1 MREDLGRL
9 EDRLREAN
17 EQMFDYKSQL
27 GRVKEAAVASKPRSD
42 RQVAQL
48 TSEKDA
54 AVDAM
59 RELTNSVTE
68 LNEALGLSHVE
79 EARLCTLGVELR
91 EQVAALTNEK
101 ETDLISW
108 SRDKRDRDA
117 TIGALE
123 LQVASRTT
131 ELEAVKAE
139 LTRLRSELATATSL
153 PGARVTSLGQSE
165 GCKGSLSEKIRQGQD
180 YSLVWIHHT
189 WVVHS
194 KWRSAKKE
202 ERASC

>member
-1 MREDLGRL
+1 
-9 EDRLREAN
+9 
-17 EQMFDYKSQL
+17 MFDYKSQL
-27 GRVKEAAVASKPRSD
+27 GRAKEAAVATKARSD
-42 RQVAQL
+42 CQVAQL
-48 TSEKDA
+48 TSDKDA

-59 RELTNSVTE
+59 RELRNSVVE
-68 LNEALGLSHVE
+68 LNEALDLSHVE
-79 EARLCTLGVELR
+79 KARLCTLGVELR

-101 ETDLISW
+101 ETNLISW

-139 LTRLRSELATATSL
+139 LTRVRSELAAATSL

-165 GCKGSLSEKIRQGQD
+165 GVEGRRPGRDKTTAWYGYG
-180 YSLVWIHHT
+180 
-189 WVVHS
+189 
-194 KWRSAKKE
+194 
-202 ERASC
+202 